1 MVNRMPASDSLPTP
15 SLIDR
20 LSNEDLPTDGS
31 DLELEP
37 ASGKTGEIKV
47 RRKASNAQ
55 RRDAINRH
63 KDSVKRD
70 LEWLL
75 NTRQVVDDRLPFYPE
90 ISRSVYAYGLPDIT
104 SINVGAI
111 HDQNEL
117 LRRMERCIEFFD
129 KRLTKTEITLE
140 PMVRLNRVLRFRI
153 SGLIL
158 MDPAP
163 EEVVIDT
170 ILDPASGAYEVK

>member
-1 MVNRMPASDSLPTP
+1 MPGPDSLPTP

-20 LSNEDLPTDGS
+20 LSKEDLPGDGL
-31 DLELEP
+31 DLDLAQ
-37 ASGKTGEIKV
+37 ASGKTGEMKV
-47 RRKASNAQ
+47 RRKASTAQ
-55 RRDAINRH
+55 RREAINRY

-75 NTRQVVDDRLPFYPE
+75 NTRQVVDDRLPDYPE
-90 ISRSVYAYGLPDIT
+90 VSRSVYAYGLPDIT

-129 KRLTKTEITLE
+129 KRLTKTEIMLE
-140 PMVRLNRVLRFRI
+140 PLVGVNRVLRFSI
-153 SGLIL
+153 SGIVL

-163 EEVVIDT
+163 EEIVIDT
-170 ILDPASGAYEVK
+170 ILDPASGEYEVK

>member
-1 MVNRMPASDSLPTP
+1 MPGPDSLPTP

-20 LSNEDLPTDGS
+20 LSKEDLPGDGF
-31 DLELEP
+31 DLDLAQ
-37 ASGKTGEIKV
+37 ASGKTGEMKV

-55 RRDAINRH
+55 RREAINRY

-90 ISRSVYAYGLPDIT
+90 VSRSVYAYGLPDIT

-129 KRLTKTEITLE
+129 KRLTKTEIMLE
-140 PMVRLNRVLRFRI
+140 PMVGLNRVLRFSI
-153 SGLIL
+153 SGIVL

-163 EEVVIDT
+163 EEIVIDT
-170 ILDPASGAYEVK
+170 ILDPSSGEYEVK

>member
-1 MVNRMPASDSLPTP
+1 MPSPDSLPTP

-20 LSNEDLPTDGS
+20 LSKEDLAGDGF
-31 DLELEP
+31 DLEL
-37 ASGKTGEIKV
+37 AQARGKTGDIKV

-55 RRDAINRH
+55 RREAINRY

-90 ISRSVYAYGLPDIT
+90 VSRSVYAYGLPDIT

-129 KRLTKTEITLE
+129 QRLTKTEIMLE
-140 PMVRLNRVLRFRI
+140 PMVGLNRVLRFSI
-153 SGLIL
+153 SGIVL

-163 EEVVIDT
+163 EEIVIDT
-170 ILDPASGAYEVK
+170 ILDPTSGEYEVK

>member
-1 MVNRMPASDSLPTP
+1 MPSPDSLPTP

-20 LSNEDLPTDGS
+20 LSKEDLVGDGF
-31 DLELEP
+31 DPELAQ
-37 ASGKTGEIKV
+37 ASGETGAVKI
-47 RRKASNAQ
+47 RRKASSAQ
-55 RRDAINRH
+55 RREAINRH

-90 ISRSVYAYGLPDIT
+90 VSRSVYAYGLPDIT
-104 SINVGAI
+104 SINVSAI

-117 LRRMERCIEFFD
+117 LRRMEKCIESFD
-129 KRLTKTEITLE
+129 KRLTKTEIALE
-140 PMVRLNRVLRFRI
+140 SMVGLNRVLRFSI
-153 SGLIL
+153 SGIVV

-163 EEVVIDT
+163 EEIVIDT
-170 ILDPASGAYEVK
+170 ILDPSSGAYEVK

>member
-1 MVNRMPASDSLPTP
+1 MPGPDSLPTP

-20 LSNEDLPTDGS
+20 LSKEDLPGDVL
-31 DLELEP
+31 DLDLAQ

-55 RRDAINRH
+55 RREAIDRYKN
-63 KDSVKRD
+63 SVKRD

-75 NTRQVVDDRLPFYPE
+75 NTRQVVDDRLPLYPE
-90 ISRSVYAYGLPDIT
+90 VSRSVYAYGLPDIT
-104 SINVGAI
+104 SINVGSI

-117 LRRMERCIEFFD
+117 LRRMEKCIESFD
-129 KRLTKTEITLE
+129 NRLTKMEIILE
-140 PMVRLNRVLRFRI
+140 PLVSLNRALRFSIR
-153 SGLIL
+153 GTVL

-163 EEVVIDT
+163 EEIVIDT
-170 ILDPASGAYEVK
+170 ILDPTSGEYEVK

>member
-1 MVNRMPASDSLPTP
+1 MPSPDSLPTP

-20 LSNEDLPTDGS
+20 LSKEDLVGDGF
-31 DLELEP
+31 DPELAQ
-37 ASGKTGEIKV
+37 ASGDTGTMKI
-47 RRKASNAQ
+47 RRKASSAQ
-55 RRDAINRH
+55 RREAINRH

-90 ISRSVYAYGLPDIT
+90 VSRSVYAYGLPDIT
-104 SINVGAI
+104 SINVSAI

-117 LRRMERCIEFFD
+117 LRRMEKCIESFD
-129 KRLTKTEITLE
+129 KRLTKTEIALE
-140 PMVRLNRVLRFRI
+140 SMVGLHRVLRFSI
-153 SGLIL
+153 SGIVV

-163 EEVVIDT
+163 EEIVIDT
-170 ILDPASGAYEVK
+170 ILDPSSGAYEVK

>member
-1 MVNRMPASDSLPTP
+1 MPVSDKLPTP

-20 LSNEDLPTDGS
+20 LSKEDLPTDVS
-31 DLELEP
+31 ELEFEA
-37 ASGKTGEIKV
+37 ASGKTGEFKI
-47 RRKASNAQ
+47 RRKVSNTL

-75 NTRQVVDDRLPFYPE
+75 NTRQVVDDRLPRYPE
-90 ISRSVYAYGLPDIT
+90 VSQSVYAYGLPDIT
-104 SINVGAI
+104 SINVGAVR
-111 HDQNEL
+111 DQNEL
-117 LRRMERCIEFFD
+117 LRRMEKCIEVFD
-129 KRLTKTEITLE
+129 KRLSKTEITLE
-140 PMVRLNRVLRFRI
+140 PMVNLNRVLHFTI

-163 EEVVIDT
+163 EEIMIDT
-170 ILDPASGAYEVK
+170 VLDPASGAYEVK

>member
-1 MVNRMPASDSLPTP
+1 VPGPDSLPTP

-20 LSNEDLPTDGS
+20 LSKEDLPGDGF
-31 DLELEP
+31 DLEMSQ
-37 ASGKTGEIKV
+37 ASGKTGEIKL
-47 RRKASNAQ
+47 RRKASNTQ
-55 RRDAINRH
+55 RREAINRH

-90 ISRSVYAYGLPDIT
+90 VSRSVYAYGLPDIT

-117 LRRMERCIEFFD
+117 LRRMEKCIETFD

-140 PMVRLNRVLRFRI
+140 PLIGLNRVLRFSI
-153 SGLIL
+153 SGIVL

-163 EEVVIDT
+163 EEIVIDT
-170 ILDPASGAYEVK
+170 ILDPTSGEYEVK

>member
-1 MVNRMPASDSLPTP
+1 MPSPDSLPTP

-20 LSNEDLPTDGS
+20 LSKEDFPGDGL
-31 DLELEP
+31 DLEVGQV
-37 ASGKTGEIKV
+37 SGKTGEIKI
-47 RRKASNAQ
+47 RRKASAAQ
-55 RRDAINRH
+55 RREAINRH

-75 NTRQVVDDRLPFYPE
+75 NTRQVVDDRLPLYPE
-90 ISRSVYAYGLPDIT
+90 VSRSVYAYGLPDIT

-129 KRLTKTEITLE
+129 KRLTKMEILLD
-140 PMVRLNRVLRFRI
+140 PMVGLNRVLRFSI
-153 SGLIL
+153 SGLVL

-163 EEVVIDT
+163 EEIVIDT
-170 ILDPASGAYEVK
+170 ILDPTSGEYEVK

>member
-1 MVNRMPASDSLPTP
+1 MPTIDSLPTP

-20 LSNEDLPTDGS
+20 LSQEDIPTDGANFEFPS
-31 DLELEP
+31 T
-37 ASGKTGEIKV
+37 SGNTGEIKI

-55 RRDAINRH
+55 KREAINRH

-75 NTRQVVDDRLPFYPE
+75 NTRQVVDDRLSLYPE
-90 ISRSVYAYGLPDIT
+90 VSRSVYAYGLPDIS

-111 HDQNEL
+111 QDQNEL
-117 LRRMERCIEFFD
+117 LRRMERCIEIFD
-129 KRLTKTEITLE
+129 KRLAKTEITLA
-140 PMVRLNRVLRFRI
+140 PIVSLNRVLRFSI
-153 SGLIL
+153 TGLVL

-163 EEVVIDT
+163 EEIMIDT

>member
-1 MVNRMPASDSLPTP
+1 VPGSDSLPTP

-20 LSNEDLPTDGS
+20 LSEEDLPGDRF
-31 DLELEP
+31 DLELAE
-37 ASGKTGEIKV
+37 ATGKTGEIKI

-55 RRDAINRH
+55 RREAINRH

-75 NTRQVVDDRLPFYPE
+75 NTRQVVDDRLPLYPE
-90 ISRSVYAYGLPDIT
+90 VSRSVYAYGLPDIT
-104 SINVGAI
+104 SINVSAI
-111 HDQNEL
+111 HDQSEL

-140 PMVRLNRVLRFRI
+140 PLIGLNRMLRFSI
-153 SGLIL
+153 SGIVL

-163 EEVVIDT
+163 EEIMIDT
-170 ILDPASGAYEVK
+170 VLDPTSGEYEVK

>member
-1 MVNRMPASDSLPTP
+1 LPTP

-20 LSNEDLPTDGS
+20 LSKEDLPSDGV
-31 DLELEP
+31 DLDL
-37 ASGKTGEIKV
+37 AQAGGKTGEINV

-55 RRDAINRH
+55 RKEAINRY

-75 NTRQVVDDRLPFYPE
+75 NTRQVVDDRLPLYPE
-90 ISRSVYAYGLPDIT
+90 VSRSVYAYGLADIT
-104 SINVGAI
+104 SVNVGAVQ
-111 HDQNEL
+111 DQNEL

-129 KRLTKTEITLE
+129 KRLTKTEILLE
-140 PMVRLNRVLRFRI
+140 PMVGLNRLLRFSI
-153 SGLIL
+153 NGIVL

-163 EEVVIDT
+163 EEIVIDT
-170 ILDPASGAYEVK
+170 ILDPVSGEYEVK